1 MPIIIHEFEVVV
13 AEAEEPELAG
23 SDQREPE
30 EPHRRPTSPQL
41 LEELLRRRALRSARL
56 AAH

>member
-13 AEAEEPELAG
+13 AEAEEPEQ
-23 SDQREPE
+23 SHVEVSEPSE
-30 EPHRRPTSPQL
+30 SRPRPPSPQL
-41 LEELLRRRALRSARL
+41 LEELLRRRAMRSARL